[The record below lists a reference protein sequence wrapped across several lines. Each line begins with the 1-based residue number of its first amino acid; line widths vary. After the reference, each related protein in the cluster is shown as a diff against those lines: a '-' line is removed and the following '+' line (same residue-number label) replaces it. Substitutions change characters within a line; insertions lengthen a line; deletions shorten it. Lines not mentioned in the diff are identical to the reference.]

1 MGRPRG
7 IGWRGRWEGI
17 SGWGIHVNPW
27 LIHVNVWQKPLQ
39 YCKVEFLIL
48 SCVCLFFQ
56 LAYCIVQFLE
66 KDPSLTEPVS
76 IFSII
81 LKNFRKTT
89 FHGVCKKN

>member
-1 MGRPRG
+1 MKLLKPD
-7 IGWRGRWEGI
+7 
-17 SGWGIHVNPW
+17 SGSFLGLFNNTSLSPEHI
-27 LIHVNVWQKPLQ
+27 
-39 YCKVEFLIL
+39 EFLIL
-48 SCVCLFFQ
+48 SSVCLFFQ

-89 FHGVCKKN
+89 FHGVYKKNEVQFVFLLFILGY